1 MTTLPIPC
9 LVCGI
14 PSVLGRCQAHRNPDK
29 PSPSRRGYGRAWAR
43 LSRYVRAAS
52 PVCVDCGA
60 TEDLTADHL
69 RWPARGPADVEVV
82 CRPCNSRR
90 GPRRVAPHP
99 SWGPPTDTRPDLKS
113 GTDSEAER

>member
-9 LVCGI
+9 MVCGV
-14 PSVLGRCQAHRNPDK
+14 PSVLGRCQAHRVAKASPD
-29 PSPSRRGYGRAWAR
+29 RRGYDSRWRR

-69 RWPARGPADVEVV
+69 RWPAMGPGDVEVV
-82 CRPCNSRR
+82 CRACNSRR
-90 GPRRVAPHP
+90 GPRRVGADP
-99 SWGPPTDTRPDLKS
+99 SLGAKTSTPPDGKS
-113 GTDSEAER
+113 ETDSEAER